1 MNPEIRPEVKAAIV
15 SYGVVIIIVI
25 WALLG
30 AWCQCG
36 PIH

>member
-1 MNPEIRPEVKAAIV
+1 MNPDIRPELKAVIV
-15 SYGVVIIIVI
+15 SYVAVLVVVL